1 LPESVR
7 NEVIR
12 QLQYIADS
20 PGEIQ
25 SRRLLACF
33 EHALM
38 TLCYDD
44 ASRTD
49 PELIPTALNYMLHA
63 AASGHQPAQSLVGR
77 LFGVFGH
84 ELPIGRDTE
93 TKWLFQASL
102 RGSLTAMK
110 RLQML
115 NPAVHQQAD
124 RLIRF
129 KHNGSFVEGEVWKD
143 TEYLLFLISAGLADV
158 PPGFVHN
165 LAAHGQLESLRRLSH
180 LPHQTFNTQNGLGET
195 PLVAACRCGHANI
208 VQLLLTLGADPSIGT
223 FGNVHPLHFLSA
235 FPDEDIPQISD
246 LLLRH
251 GAELEIYSQR
261 GSVYKQGIDGRFGV
275 DEGTPLLWSVITGNV
290 VAIQELLRHGANIF
304 SYIHLHEWEMT
315 SEVVIHCS
323 PLESAIAMYRYNIV
337 NLLLSSCTN
346 REELLRGLND
356 LRLVGQR
363 VRATPLLMALEK
375 QTVSRLSPMLLHGHL
390 RHHAQLRTVEML
402 LHYGSDPL
410 RLSQEQS
417 GESIHAI
424 EVVCQDDNLLLLD
437 FLWNYDG
444 ARLRPPPRLYFKCV
458 SLAIRRSKRTIFDFL
473 LSHQHDIAQ
482 VTETRKLKLE
492 LLEKTCSLSTDTHY
506 VSSVVHSIVH
516 GLPLAPSAATIK
528 PDFTQPL
535 LIALMAGNTEASR
548 LLCQYGHCNLTK
560 GPDNL
565 SMLASVIV
573 LDATSPIVKDRVDHL
588 LHLVSSFFPPALKR
602 KLFWKCASYNA
613 HGRRGQLTAFQFV
626 FARRE
631 IAHDTTII
639 PATANSEIW
648 RNLLR
653 AFNEPDFLNAQVDPR
668 SPDFPGDTALHMA
681 ARAGC
686 MKEISDMLAGQYG
699 GSFELS
705 LVNRHNETVLD
716 VCIAHHEILVNEVE
730 DRLMHLGTLSTEGA
744 LLKKIR
750 DLQAAVGTLI
760 ERGCGISTFCL
771 LALKKSEKIFLI
783 VRRPNILMHVPYK
796 PGKAPRLF
804 LTFKSH
810 CGRAAKTS
818 GDRVHIWKAFF
829 IC

>member
-1 LPESVR
+1 
-7 NEVIR
+7 
-12 QLQYIADS
+12 
-20 PGEIQ
+20 
-25 SRRLLACF
+25 
-33 EHALM
+33 
-38 TLCYDD
+38 
-44 ASRTD
+44 
-49 PELIPTALNYMLHA
+49 
-63 AASGHQPAQSLVGR
+63 
-77 LFGVFGH
+77 
-84 ELPIGRDTE
+84 
-93 TKWLFQASL
+93 
-102 RGSLTAMK
+102 
-110 RLQML
+110 
-115 NPAVHQQAD
+115 
-124 RLIRF
+124 
-129 KHNGSFVEGEVWKD
+129 
-143 TEYLLFLISAGLADV
+143 
-158 PPGFVHN
+158 
-165 LAAHGQLESLRRLSH
+165 
-180 LPHQTFNTQNGLGET
+180 
-195 PLVAACRCGHANI
+195 
-208 VQLLLTLGADPSIGT
+208 
-223 FGNVHPLHFLSA
+223 
-235 FPDEDIPQISD
+235 
-246 LLLRH
+246 
-251 GAELEIYSQR
+251 
-261 GSVYKQGIDGRFGV
+261 
-275 DEGTPLLWSVITGNV
+275 
-290 VAIQELLRHGANIF
+290 
-304 SYIHLHEWEMT
+304 
-315 SEVVIHCS
+315 
-323 PLESAIAMYRYNIV
+323 
-337 NLLLSSCTN
+337 
-346 REELLRGLND
+346 
-356 LRLVGQR
+356 
-363 VRATPLLMALEK
+363 MA
-375 QTVSRLSPMLLHGHL
+375 
-390 RHHAQLRTVEML
+390 
-402 LHYGSDPL
+402 
-410 RLSQEQS
+410 
-417 GESIHAI
+417 
-424 EVVCQDDNLLLLD
+424 
-437 FLWNYDG
+437 
-444 ARLRPPPRLYFKCV
+444 
-458 SLAIRRSKRTIFDFL
+458 
-473 LSHQHDIAQ
+473 
-482 VTETRKLKLE
+482 
-492 LLEKTCSLSTDTHY
+492 
-506 VSSVVHSIVH
+506 
-516 GLPLAPSAATIK
+516 
-528 PDFTQPL
+528 
-535 LIALMAGNTEASR
+535 
-548 LLCQYGHCNLTK
+548 HCNLTK